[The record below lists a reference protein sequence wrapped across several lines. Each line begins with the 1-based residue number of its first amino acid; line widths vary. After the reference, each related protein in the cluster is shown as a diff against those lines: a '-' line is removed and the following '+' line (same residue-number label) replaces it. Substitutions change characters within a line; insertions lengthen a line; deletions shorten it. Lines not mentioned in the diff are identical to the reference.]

1 MTTFRGAP
9 KKNNRLSMPVFSS
22 LVIFGLIAAAEA
34 QTWTQISPAPT
45 SEDLMGIVFAMDRF
59 VAVGTNGAVLT
70 SSDGNAWTFRT
81 SGVSKTLFAVGASDS
96 MYVAVGDSGTI
107 LTSKDGIAWTARTSN
122 TTNSLQG
129 VAWNGLTFVA
139 AGLASTIV
147 TSADGASWTNRTL
160 GAPTDLHGVAWG
172 NNMFAV
178 AGFDGMNGTINT
190 SPDGIHWTGRTVQ
203 APDGLLSISWCGSA
217 FLAGSI
223 GVLTSPD
230 GLTWDLYT
238 SGFSDYINGATGYS
252 NRFIVVGAGGVIES
266 SSDDS
271 AWTSQ
276 NSGVTA
282 SLYCVTWGANL
293 FVAAGAGGAVLTS
306 PLTNASIKGTRG
318 LNGRRPAIA
327 VNNHGV
333 NFSLVSDAIV
343 SLRLYS
349 TQGRLVRSMSALL
362 CKGDHAAPA
371 TFLSGLSQG
380 RYLLSF
386 KAGSYTIDRPV
397 LVVK

>member
-1 MTTFRGAP
+1 MTTLRGAP
-9 KKNNRLSMPVFSS
+9 KKNNRLSMPVFSL
-22 LVIFGLIAAAEA
+22 LVIFGLIATAGA
-34 QTWTQISPAPT
+34 QTWTPISPAPT
-45 SEDLMGIVFAMDRF
+45 SEDLMGTVFAMNRF

-70 SSDGNAWTFRT
+70 SSDGNAWTSRT
-81 SGVSKTLFAVGASDS
+81 SGVSKTLFAVAASDS
-96 MYVAVGDSGTI
+96 MFVAVGDSGTI
-107 LTSKDGIAWTARTSN
+107 LTSKDGVAWTARTSN

-160 GAPTDLHGVAWG
+160 GTPTDLHGAAWG

-203 APDGLLSISWCGSA
+203 APDGLLSISWCGGA

-223 GVLTSPD
+223 GVLASPD
-230 GLTWDLYT
+230 GVTWNLYT
-238 SGFSDYINGATGYS
+238 SGFSDYINGATGYP

-271 AWTSQ
+271 TWTSQ
-276 NSGVTA
+276 NSGVSA
-282 SLYCVTWGANL
+282 SLYCATWGANL
-293 FVAAGAGGAVLTS
+293 FVAAGAGGTILTS
-306 PLTNASIKGTRG
+306 PLTNAGVKGHDGAKGRG
-318 LNGRRPAIA
+318 PAIA
-327 VNNHGV
+327 VNNRSI
-333 NFSLVSDAIV
+333 NFSLVTDAIA

-349 TQGRLVRSMSALL
+349 MQGCLVRSMSALL

-386 KAGSYTIDRPV
+386 TAGNYAIQRPV